1 MKKIGKRLLAG
12 CLMSILVLAQIRPE
26 IAYAQE
32 EMTDVAL
39 QAESA
44 VQETEETD
52 IADIEADNQIA
63 YIDDSEV
70 PGSDDIESTE
80 TESTETE
87 STETESTET
96 ESMETESM
104 ETEIEMHTITGVQ
117 DLAEEDRRID
127 IAYADKP
134 SLEELVEVMPKTM
147 NVYLDGGKEVYTV
160 PVTWYC
166 VTGDYEETEGHYYQF
181 SPLFD
186 ETQYQ
191 LSADLDLLTEVPY
204 ISVFLYAGDG
214 ISLLSSNSESS
225 NTTIVFN
232 YLVDELKMNS
242 AAACGVLANIYYES
256 GFDPHMEGDNNTSYG
271 ICQWH
276 ADRKTN
282 LINYCKSNNLDYT
295 TLEGQLAFLKYE
307 LVNSYSKIYNY
318 MLDEKNTADGAYDAG
333 WYWCYNFEVPANRET
348 VSVTRGNLAKNTYWE
363 QYGKDEI
370 ASPAISNL
378 QNLENGILL
387 QWKVTAGVSGYNIYR
402 KTSLSDAWTQID
414 SVSDGDINR
423 YTDKNVSCGTN
434 YYYAVA
440 SYVGDNAYDTYVT
453 TESVNYRTGPGTS
466 YAKAGTLESGVQ
478 VKVDPSYKK
487 TADGYT
493 WYKIHYSGSDYYV
506 ASQYLKKQSSAS
518 GSTTLQESEKSSY
531 KSIMYLTQVTL
542 TKSENTADGVKISWN
557 KVKGASE
564 YYVYRKGSDGKYTRL
579 GKSSG
584 NTLNYTDKT
593 AESGST
599 YTYTVRAVSGDSI
612 GTYKSTSTIYCLAY
626 PVISGV
632 SNVQNGIHISWNKV
646 KGASEYYLYRK
657 GSDGVY
663 SRLASVSESTLSY
676 TDKKAVNGEKY
687 VYTLRAVNKN
697 TISAYHSLKGIVC
710 LSVPVLDK
718 AASKQD
724 GMHISWKSVKGADAY
739 YIYRKTG
746 SGSWQRIGTTNKGTA
761 VSYTD
766 GSAVGGVTYSYTVR
780 ACKDSSLS
788 GYDRKGLVQRYSQS
802 LVNYKTIEKVNYR
815 TGAGTSYNIGGTFNK
830 GTAVKVVANYSVKAD
845 GYTWYKIYYNGR
857 YYYAA
862 NKYLKKA

>member
-1 MKKIGKRLLAG
+1 
-12 CLMSILVLAQIRPE
+12 MSILVLAQIRPE

-63 YIDDSEV
+63 AIDDSEV

-80 TESTETE
+80 TESMETETE
-87 STETESTET
+87 TET
-96 ESMETESM
+96 

-166 VTGDYEETEGHYYQF
+166 VTGDYEDTEGHYYQF

-204 ISVFLYAGDG
+204 ISVFLYADDG

-370 ASPAISNL
+370 APPAISNL

-626 PVISGV
+626 PVISSV

>member
-1 MKKIGKRLLAG
+1 
-12 CLMSILVLAQIRPE
+12 
-26 IAYAQE
+26 
-32 EMTDVAL
+32 
-39 QAESA
+39 
-44 VQETEETD
+44 
-52 IADIEADNQIA
+52 
-63 YIDDSEV
+63 
-70 PGSDDIESTE
+70 
-80 TESTETE
+80 
-87 STETESTET
+87 
-96 ESMETESM
+96 
-104 ETEIEMHTITGVQ
+104 MHTSTGVQ

-166 VTGDYEETEGHYYQF
+166 VTGDYEDTEGHYYQF

-204 ISVFLYAGDG
+204 ISVFLYADDG

-370 ASPAISNL
+370 TPPAISNL

-434 YYYAVA
+434 YYYAVT

-626 PVISGV
+626 PVISSV

>member
-12 CLMSILVLAQIRPE
+12 CLMSVLVLAQIRPE
-26 IAYAQE
+26 MAYAQE

-39 QAESA
+39 QTEFA

-52 IADIEADNQIA
+52 IADIETDNQIA
-63 YIDDSEV
+63 YVDDSEV

-80 TESTETE
+80 TESMETETE
-87 STETESTET
+87 TET
-96 ESMETESM
+96 

-166 VTGDYEETEGHYYQF
+166 VTEDYEETEGYYYQF

-370 ASPAISNL
+370 APPAISNL

-423 YTDKNVSCGTN
+423 YTDKNVSCGTT
-434 YYYAVA
+434 YYYAVT

-466 YAKAGTLESGVQ
+466 YATAGTLESGVQ

-626 PVISGV
+626 PVISSV

-657 GSDGVY
+657 SSDGVY

-718 AASKQD
+718 AVSKQD

-766 GSAVGGVTYSYTVR
+766 GSAIGGVTYSYTVR

-788 GYDRKGLVQRYSQS
+788 GYDSKGLVQRYSQS

>member
-12 CLMSILVLAQIRPE
+12 CLMSVLVLAQIRPE

-39 QAESA
+39 QTESA

-52 IADIEADNQIA
+52 IADTETDNQIA
-63 YIDDSEV
+63 YVDDSEV

-80 TESTETE
+80 TES
-87 STETESTET
+87 
-96 ESMETESM
+96 METET

-166 VTGDYEETEGHYYQF
+166 VTEDYEETEGHYYQF

-370 ASPAISNL
+370 APPAISNL

-423 YTDKNVSCGTN
+423 YTDKNVSCGTT
-434 YYYAVA
+434 YYYAVT
-440 SYVGDNAYDTYVT
+440 SYVGDNSYDTYVT

-626 PVISGV
+626 PVISSV

-657 GSDGVY
+657 SSDGVY

-766 GSAVGGVTYSYTVR
+766 GSAIGGVTYSYTVR

-788 GYDRKGLVQRYSQS
+788 GYDSKGLVQRYSQS

>member
-12 CLMSILVLAQIRPE
+12 CLMSVLVLAQICPE

-63 YIDDSEV
+63 SIDDSEV

-80 TESTETE
+80 TESMETETE
-87 STETESTET
+87 TETE
-96 ESMETESM
+96 M
-104 ETEIEMHTITGVQ
+104 EMHTITGVQ

-204 ISVFLYAGDG
+204 ISVFLYASDG

-370 ASPAISNL
+370 APPAISNL

-434 YYYAVA
+434 YYYAVT

-466 YAKAGTLESGVQ
+466 YAKAGTLESDVQ

-564 YYVYRKGSDGKYTRL
+564 YYVYRKGGDGKYTRL

-599 YTYTVRAVSGDSI
+599 YTYTVRAVSGNSI

-626 PVISGV
+626 PVISSV

>member
-63 YIDDSEV
+63 AIDDSEV

-80 TESTETE
+80 TES
-87 STETESTET
+87 
-96 ESMETESM
+96 METET

-370 ASPAISNL
+370 APPAISSL
-378 QNLENGILL
+378 QNLENSILL

-402 KTSLSDAWTQID
+402 KTSLSDAWTRID

-531 KSIMYLTQVTL
+531 KSIMYLTQVTV

-626 PVISGV
+626 PVISSV

>member
-12 CLMSILVLAQIRPE
+12 CLMSVLVLAQIRPE

-39 QAESA
+39 QTEFA

-52 IADIEADNQIA
+52 IADIETDNQIA
-63 YIDDSEV
+63 YVDDSEV

-80 TESTETE
+80 TESMETETE
-87 STETESTET
+87 T
-96 ESMETESM
+96 

-166 VTGDYEETEGHYYQF
+166 VTEDYEETEGYYYQF

-370 ASPAISNL
+370 APPAISNL

-423 YTDKNVSCGTN
+423 YTDKNVSCGTT
-434 YYYAVA
+434 YYYAVT
-440 SYVGDNAYDTYVT
+440 SYVGDNVYDTYVT

-626 PVISGV
+626 PVISSV

-657 GSDGVY
+657 SSDGVY

-718 AASKQD
+718 AVSKQD

-746 SGSWQRIGTTNKGTA
+746 SGSWQRIGTTNKSTA

-766 GSAVGGVTYSYTVR
+766 GSAIGGVTYSYTVR

-788 GYDRKGLVQRYSQS
+788 GYDSKGLVQRYSQS

>member
-63 YIDDSEV
+63 AIDDSEV

-80 TESTETE
+80 TES
-87 STETESTET
+87 
-96 ESMETESM
+96 METET

-370 ASPAISNL
+370 APPAISNL
-378 QNLENGILL
+378 QNLENSILL

-626 PVISGV
+626 PVISSV

>member
-12 CLMSILVLAQIRPE
+12 CLMSVLVFAQIRPE

-52 IADIEADNQIA
+52 IADIEAHNQIA
-63 YIDDSEV
+63 SIDDSEV

-87 STETESTET
+87 SMETETETET
-96 ESMETESM
+96 ETEM
-104 ETEIEMHTITGVQ
+104 EMHTITGVQ

-127 IAYADKP
+127 IAYVDKP

-191 LSADLDLLTEVPY
+191 LSEDLDLLTEVPY

-370 ASPAISNL
+370 APPAISNL

-434 YYYAVA
+434 YYYAVT

-564 YYVYRKGSDGKYTRL
+564 YYVYRKGGDGKYTRL

-599 YTYTVRAVSGDSI
+599 YTYTVRAVSGNSI

-626 PVISGV
+626 PVISSV

-746 SGSWQRIGTTNKGTA
+746 NGSWQRIGTTNKGTA

>member
-12 CLMSILVLAQIRPE
+12 CLMSVLVFAQIRPE

-52 IADIEADNQIA
+52 IADIEAHNQIA
-63 YIDDSEV
+63 SIDDSEV

-87 STETESTET
+87 SMETETETET
-96 ESMETESM
+96 EM
-104 ETEIEMHTITGVQ
+104 EMHTITGVQ

-370 ASPAISNL
+370 APPAISNL

-434 YYYAVA
+434 YYYAVT

-599 YTYTVRAVSGDSI
+599 YTYTVRAVSGNSI

-626 PVISGV
+626 PVISSV

>member
-12 CLMSILVLAQIRPE
+12 CLMSVLVLAQIRPE
-26 IAYAQE
+26 IAYAQK

-63 YIDDSEV
+63 SIDDSEV

-87 STETESTET
+87 S
-96 ESMETESM
+96 METET

-204 ISVFLYAGDG
+204 ISVFLYASDG

-370 ASPAISNL
+370 APPAISNL

-402 KTSLSDAWTQID
+402 KNSLSDAWTQID

-434 YYYAVA
+434 YYYAVT

-531 KSIMYLTQVTL
+531 KRIMYLTQVTL

-599 YTYTVRAVSGDSI
+599 YTYTVRAVSGNSI

-626 PVISGV
+626 PVISSV

>member
-63 YIDDSEV
+63 AIDDSEV

-80 TESTETE
+80 TESMETETE
-87 STETESTET
+87 T
-96 ESMETESM
+96 

-166 VTGDYEETEGHYYQF
+166 VTGDYEDTEGHYYQF

-204 ISVFLYAGDG
+204 ISVFLYAHDG

-271 ICQWH
+271 IGQWH

-370 ASPAISNL
+370 APPAISNL
-378 QNLENGILL
+378 QNLENSILL

-626 PVISGV
+626 PVISSV

>member
-12 CLMSILVLAQIRPE
+12 CLMSVLVLAQIRPE

-63 YIDDSEV
+63 SIDDSEV

-87 STETESTET
+87 SMETETETET
-96 ESMETESM
+96 ETEM
-104 ETEIEMHTITGVQ
+104 EMHTITGVQ

-295 TLEGQLAFLKYE
+295 TLEGQLDFLKYE

-370 ASPAISNL
+370 APPAISNL

-434 YYYAVA
+434 YYYAVT

-466 YAKAGTLESGVQ
+466 YAKAGTLESDVQ

-564 YYVYRKGSDGKYTRL
+564 YYVYRKGGDGKYTCL

-599 YTYTVRAVSGDSI
+599 YTYTVRAVSGNSI

-626 PVISGV
+626 PVISSV

-766 GSAVGGVTYSYTVR
+766 GSAVGGITYSYTVR

>member
-63 YIDDSEV
+63 SIDDSEV

-87 STETESTET
+87 SMGTETET
-96 ESMETESM
+96 

-214 ISLLSSNSESS
+214 ISLLSSNSENS

-370 ASPAISNL
+370 APPAISNL

-434 YYYAVA
+434 YYYAVT

-599 YTYTVRAVSGDSI
+599 YTYTVRAVSGNSI

-626 PVISGV
+626 PVISSV

>member
-63 YIDDSEV
+63 AIDDSEV

-80 TESTETE
+80 TESMETETE
-87 STETESTET
+87 T
-96 ESMETESM
+96 

-166 VTGDYEETEGHYYQF
+166 VTGDYEDTEGHYYQF

-204 ISVFLYAGDG
+204 ISVFLYADDG

-370 ASPAISNL
+370 APPAISNL

-626 PVISGV
+626 PVIGSV

>member
-12 CLMSILVLAQIRPE
+12 CLMSVLVLAQIRPE

-52 IADIEADNQIA
+52 IADIEAHNQIA
-63 YIDDSEV
+63 SIDDSEV

-96 ESMETESM
+96 ESMETET
-104 ETEIEMHTITGVQ
+104 ETEVEMHTITGVQ

-204 ISVFLYAGDG
+204 ISVFLYASDG

-370 ASPAISNL
+370 APPAISNL

-434 YYYAVA
+434 YYYAVT

-599 YTYTVRAVSGDSI
+599 YTYTVRAVSGNSI

-626 PVISGV
+626 PVISSV

>member
-1 MKKIGKRLLAG
+1 
-12 CLMSILVLAQIRPE
+12 MSILVLAQIRPE

-63 YIDDSEV
+63 AIDDSEV

-80 TESTETE
+80 TESMETETE
-87 STETESTET
+87 TET
-96 ESMETESM
+96 

-166 VTGDYEETEGHYYQF
+166 VTGDYEDTEGHYYQF

-204 ISVFLYAGDG
+204 ISVFLYADDG

-370 ASPAISNL
+370 APPAISNL
-378 QNLENGILL
+378 QNLENSILL

-626 PVISGV
+626 PVISSV

-746 SGSWQRIGTTNKGTA
+746 NGSWQRIGTTNKGTA

>member
-1 MKKIGKRLLAG
+1 
-12 CLMSILVLAQIRPE
+12 MSVLVLAQIRPE

-39 QAESA
+39 QTESA

-52 IADIEADNQIA
+52 IADIETDNQIA
-63 YIDDSEV
+63 YVDDSEV

-80 TESTETE
+80 TES
-87 STETESTET
+87 
-96 ESMETESM
+96 METET

-166 VTGDYEETEGHYYQF
+166 VTEDYEETEGYYYQF

-370 ASPAISNL
+370 APPAISNL

-402 KTSLSDAWTQID
+402 KISLSDAWTQID

-423 YTDKNVSCGTN
+423 YTDKNVSCGTT
-434 YYYAVA
+434 YYYAVT

-626 PVISGV
+626 PVISSV

-657 GSDGVY
+657 SSDGVY

-766 GSAVGGVTYSYTVR
+766 GSAIGGVTYSYTVR
-780 ACKDSSLS
+780 ACKDSFLS
-788 GYDRKGLVQRYSQS
+788 GYDSKGLVQRYSQS

>member
-1 MKKIGKRLLAG
+1 
-12 CLMSILVLAQIRPE
+12 MSVLVLAQIRPE
-26 IAYAQE
+26 MAYAQE

-39 QAESA
+39 QTEFA

-52 IADIEADNQIA
+52 IADIETDNQIA
-63 YIDDSEV
+63 YVDDSEV

-80 TESTETE
+80 TESMETETE
-87 STETESTET
+87 T
-96 ESMETESM
+96 

-166 VTGDYEETEGHYYQF
+166 VTEDYEETEGYYYQF

-295 TLEGQLAFLKYE
+295 TLDGQLAFLKYE

-370 ASPAISNL
+370 APPAISNL

-402 KTSLSDAWTQID
+402 KISLSDAWTQID

-423 YTDKNVSCGTN
+423 YTDKNVSCGTT
-434 YYYAVA
+434 YYYAVT

-626 PVISGV
+626 PVISSV

-657 GSDGVY
+657 SSDGVY

-746 SGSWQRIGTTNKGTA
+746 SGSWQRIGTTNKSTA

-766 GSAVGGVTYSYTVR
+766 GSAIGGVTYSYTVR

-788 GYDRKGLVQRYSQS
+788 GYDSKGLVQRYSQS

>member
-12 CLMSILVLAQIRPE
+12 CLMSVLVLAQIRPE

-63 YIDDSEV
+63 SIDDSEV

-80 TESTETE
+80 I
-87 STETESTET
+87 
-96 ESMETESM
+96 ESMETET
-104 ETEIEMHTITGVQ
+104 ETETEMEMHTITGVQ

-370 ASPAISNL
+370 APPAISNL

-434 YYYAVA
+434 YYYAVT

-531 KSIMYLTQVTL
+531 KRIMYLTQVTL

-626 PVISGV
+626 PVISSV

>member
-1 MKKIGKRLLAG
+1 
-12 CLMSILVLAQIRPE
+12 MSVLVLAQIRPE

-63 YIDDSEV
+63 SIDDSEV

-87 STETESTET
+87 SMETETE
-96 ESMETESM
+96 M
-104 ETEIEMHTITGVQ
+104 EMHTITGVQ

-370 ASPAISNL
+370 APPAISNL

-434 YYYAVA
+434 YYYAVT

-466 YAKAGTLESGVQ
+466 YAKAGTLESDVQ

-564 YYVYRKGSDGKYTRL
+564 YYVYRKGGDGKYTRL

-599 YTYTVRAVSGDSI
+599 YTYTVRAVSGNSI

-626 PVISGV
+626 PVISSV

-766 GSAVGGVTYSYTVR
+766 GSAVGGITYSYTVR

>member
-1 MKKIGKRLLAG
+1 
-12 CLMSILVLAQIRPE
+12 MSVLVLAQIRPE
-26 IAYAQE
+26 IAYAQK

-63 YIDDSEV
+63 SIDDSEV

-80 TESTETE
+80 TESMETETE
-87 STETESTET
+87 TEAETE
-96 ESMETESM
+96 M
-104 ETEIEMHTITGVQ
+104 EMHTITGVQ
-117 DLAEEDRRID
+117 DLSEEDRRID

-282 LINYCKSNNLDYT
+282 LINFCKSNNLDYT

-307 LVNSYSKIYNY
+307 LVNSYSKIFNY

-370 ASPAISNL
+370 APPAISNL

-434 YYYAVA
+434 YYYAVT

-531 KSIMYLTQVTL
+531 KRIMYLTQVTL

-626 PVISGV
+626 PVISSV

-646 KGASEYYLYRK
+646 KGSSEYYLYRK

>member
-63 YIDDSEV
+63 AIDDSEV

-80 TESTETE
+80 TESMETETE
-87 STETESTET
+87 TET
-96 ESMETESM
+96 

-166 VTGDYEETEGHYYQF
+166 VTGDYEDTEGHYYQF

-204 ISVFLYAGDG
+204 ISIFLYADDG

-370 ASPAISNL
+370 APPAISNL
-378 QNLENGILL
+378 QNLENSILL

-531 KSIMYLTQVTL
+531 KSIMYLTQVTV

-626 PVISGV
+626 PVISSV

-746 SGSWQRIGTTNKGTA
+746 NGSWQRIGTTNKGTA

>member
-12 CLMSILVLAQIRPE
+12 CLMSVLVLAQIRPE
-26 IAYAQE
+26 IAYAQK

-63 YIDDSEV
+63 SIDDSEV

-87 STETESTET
+87 SMETETET
-96 ESMETESM
+96 

-370 ASPAISNL
+370 APPAISNL

-434 YYYAVA
+434 YYYAVT

-599 YTYTVRAVSGDSI
+599 YTYTVRAVSGNSI

-626 PVISGV
+626 PVISSV

>member
-63 YIDDSEV
+63 AIDDSEV
-70 PGSDDIESTE
+70 PGSDDIESA
-80 TESTETE
+80 
-87 STETESTET
+87 ET
-96 ESMETESM
+96 ESMETETET

-166 VTGDYEETEGHYYQF
+166 VTGDYEDTEGHYYQF

-370 ASPAISNL
+370 TPPAISNL

-434 YYYAVA
+434 YYYAVT

-626 PVISGV
+626 PVISSV

-780 ACKDSSLS
+780 ACKDSFLS

>member
-63 YIDDSEV
+63 AIDDSEV

-80 TESTETE
+80 TESMETETE
-87 STETESTET
+87 T
-96 ESMETESM
+96 

-166 VTGDYEETEGHYYQF
+166 VTGDYEDTEGHYYQF

-204 ISVFLYAGDG
+204 ISVFLYADDG

-370 ASPAISNL
+370 APPAISNL
-378 QNLENGILL
+378 QNLENSILL

-434 YYYAVA
+434 YHYAVA

-626 PVISGV
+626 PVISSV

>member
-63 YIDDSEV
+63 AIDDSEV

-87 STETESTET
+87 SMETETET
-96 ESMETESM
+96 

-370 ASPAISNL
+370 APPAISNL

-626 PVISGV
+626 PVISSV

>member
-12 CLMSILVLAQIRPE
+12 CLMSVLVLAQIRPE
-26 IAYAQE
+26 MAYAQE

-39 QAESA
+39 QTEFA

-52 IADIEADNQIA
+52 IADIETDNQIA
-63 YIDDSEV
+63 YVDDSEV

-80 TESTETE
+80 TESMETETE
-87 STETESTET
+87 TET
-96 ESMETESM
+96 

-166 VTGDYEETEGHYYQF
+166 VTEDYEETEGYYYQF

-370 ASPAISNL
+370 APPAISNL

-423 YTDKNVSCGTN
+423 YTDKNVSCGTT
-434 YYYAVA
+434 YYYAVT

-626 PVISGV
+626 PVISSV

-657 GSDGVY
+657 SSDGVY

-718 AASKQD
+718 AVSKQD

-766 GSAVGGVTYSYTVR
+766 GSAIGGVTYSYTVR

-788 GYDRKGLVQRYSQS
+788 GYDSKGLVQRYSQS

>member
-1 MKKIGKRLLAG
+1 
-12 CLMSILVLAQIRPE
+12 MSVLVLAQIRPE

-39 QAESA
+39 QTEFA

-52 IADIEADNQIA
+52 IADIETDNQIA
-63 YIDDSEV
+63 YVDDSEV

-80 TESTETE
+80 TES
-87 STETESTET
+87 
-96 ESMETESM
+96 METET

-166 VTGDYEETEGHYYQF
+166 VTEDYEETEGYYYQF

-370 ASPAISNL
+370 APPAISNL

-423 YTDKNVSCGTN
+423 YTDKNVSCGTT
-434 YYYAVA
+434 YYYAVT

-626 PVISGV
+626 PVISSV

-657 GSDGVY
+657 SSDGVY

-766 GSAVGGVTYSYTVR
+766 GSAIGGVTYSYTVR

-788 GYDRKGLVQRYSQS
+788 GYDSKGLVQRYSQS

>member
-1 MKKIGKRLLAG
+1 
-12 CLMSILVLAQIRPE
+12 MSILVLAQIRPE

-32 EMTDVAL
+32 EMMDVAL

-63 YIDDSEV
+63 SIDDSEV

-87 STETESTET
+87 SMETETE
-96 ESMETESM
+96 M
-104 ETEIEMHTITGVQ
+104 EMHTITGVQ

-204 ISVFLYAGDG
+204 ISVFLYASDG

-370 ASPAISNL
+370 APPAISNL

-434 YYYAVA
+434 YYYAVT

-599 YTYTVRAVSGDSI
+599 YTYTVRAVSGNSI

-626 PVISGV
+626 PVISSV

-657 GSDGVY
+657 GSEGVY

>member
-63 YIDDSEV
+63 AIDDSEV

-80 TESTETE
+80 TESMETETE
-87 STETESTET
+87 T
-96 ESMETESM
+96 

-204 ISVFLYAGDG
+204 ISVFLYADDG

-370 ASPAISNL
+370 APPAISNL

-531 KSIMYLTQVTL
+531 KSIMYLTQVAL

-626 PVISGV
+626 PVISSV

-657 GSDGVY
+657 GSEGVY

-857 YYYAA
+857 DFFSA

>member
-12 CLMSILVLAQIRPE
+12 CLMSVLVLAQIRPE
-26 IAYAQE
+26 MAYAQE

-39 QAESA
+39 QTEFA

-52 IADIEADNQIA
+52 IADIETDNQIA
-63 YIDDSEV
+63 YVDDSEV

-80 TESTETE
+80 TESMETETE
-87 STETESTET
+87 T
-96 ESMETESM
+96 

-166 VTGDYEETEGHYYQF
+166 VTEDYEETEGYYYQF

-370 ASPAISNL
+370 APPAISNL

-423 YTDKNVSCGTN
+423 YTDKNVSCGTT
-434 YYYAVA
+434 YYYAVT
-440 SYVGDNAYDTYVT
+440 SYVGDNVYDTYVT

-626 PVISGV
+626 PVISSV

-657 GSDGVY
+657 SSDGVY

-746 SGSWQRIGTTNKGTA
+746 SGSWQRIGTTNKSTA

-766 GSAVGGVTYSYTVR
+766 GSAIGGVTYSYTVR

-788 GYDRKGLVQRYSQS
+788 GYDSKGLVQRYSQS

>member
-1 MKKIGKRLLAG
+1 
-12 CLMSILVLAQIRPE
+12 MSILVLAQIRPE

-63 YIDDSEV
+63 AIDDSEV

-80 TESTETE
+80 TESMETETE
-87 STETESTET
+87 T
-96 ESMETESM
+96 

-370 ASPAISNL
+370 APPAISNL

-626 PVISGV
+626 PVISSV

>member
-12 CLMSILVLAQIRPE
+12 CLMSVLVFAQIRPE
-26 IAYAQE
+26 IAYAQK

-63 YIDDSEV
+63 SIDDSEV

-87 STETESTET
+87 SMETETET
-96 ESMETESM
+96 

-204 ISVFLYAGDG
+204 ISVFLYASDG

-370 ASPAISNL
+370 APPAISNL

-434 YYYAVA
+434 YYYAVT

-506 ASQYLKKQSSAS
+506 VSQYLKKQSSAS

-599 YTYTVRAVSGDSI
+599 YTYTVRAVSGNSI

-626 PVISGV
+626 PVISSV

>member
-1 MKKIGKRLLAG
+1 
-12 CLMSILVLAQIRPE
+12 MSVLVLAQIRPE

-39 QAESA
+39 QTESA

-52 IADIEADNQIA
+52 IADTETDNQIA
-63 YIDDSEV
+63 YVDDSEV

-80 TESTETE
+80 TES
-87 STETESTET
+87 
-96 ESMETESM
+96 METET

-166 VTGDYEETEGHYYQF
+166 VTEDYEETEGHYYQF

-318 MLDEKNTADGAYDAG
+318 MLNEKNTADGAYDAG

-370 ASPAISNL
+370 APPAISNL

-423 YTDKNVSCGTN
+423 YTDKNVSCGKT
-434 YYYAVA
+434 YYYAVT
-440 SYVGDNAYDTYVT
+440 SFVGDNSYDTFVT

-626 PVISGV
+626 PVISSV

-657 GSDGVY
+657 SSDGVY

-718 AASKQD
+718 AVSKQD

-766 GSAVGGVTYSYTVR
+766 GSAIGGVTYSYTVR

-788 GYDRKGLVQRYSQS
+788 GYDSKGLVQRYSQS

>member
-1 MKKIGKRLLAG
+1 M
-12 CLMSILVLAQIRPE
+12 
-26 IAYAQE
+26 
-32 EMTDVAL
+32 
-39 QAESA
+39 
-44 VQETEETD
+44 
-52 IADIEADNQIA
+52 
-63 YIDDSEV
+63 
-70 PGSDDIESTE
+70 
-80 TESTETE
+80 
-87 STETESTET
+87 
-96 ESMETESM
+96 
-104 ETEIEMHTITGVQ
+104 
-117 DLAEEDRRID
+117 
-127 IAYADKP
+127 
-134 SLEELVEVMPKTM
+134 
-147 NVYLDGGKEVYTV
+147 
-160 PVTWYC
+160 
-166 VTGDYEETEGHYYQF
+166 
-181 SPLFD
+181 
-186 ETQYQ
+186 
-191 LSADLDLLTEVPY
+191 
-204 ISVFLYAGDG
+204 
-214 ISLLSSNSESS
+214 
-225 NTTIVFN
+225 
-232 YLVDELKMNS
+232 
-242 AAACGVLANIYYES
+242 
-256 GFDPHMEGDNNTSYG
+256 
-271 ICQWH
+271 
-276 ADRKTN
+276 
-282 LINYCKSNNLDYT
+282 
-295 TLEGQLAFLKYE
+295 
-307 LVNSYSKIYNY
+307 
-318 MLDEKNTADGAYDAG
+318 
-333 WYWCYNFEVPANRET
+333 
-348 VSVTRGNLAKNTYWE
+348 
-363 QYGKDEI
+363 
-370 ASPAISNL
+370 
-378 QNLENGILL
+378 
-387 QWKVTAGVSGYNIYR
+387 
-402 KTSLSDAWTQID
+402 
-414 SVSDGDINR
+414 SDGDINR

-626 PVISGV
+626 PVISSV

>member
-12 CLMSILVLAQIRPE
+12 CLMSVLVLAQIRPE

-63 YIDDSEV
+63 SIDDSEV

-80 TESTETE
+80 TESMETETE
-87 STETESTET
+87 TETE
-96 ESMETESM
+96 M
-104 ETEIEMHTITGVQ
+104 EMHTITGVQ

-204 ISVFLYAGDG
+204 ISVFLYASDG

-370 ASPAISNL
+370 APPAISNL

-434 YYYAVA
+434 YYYAVT
-440 SYVGDNAYDTYVT
+440 SYVSDNAYDTYVT

-599 YTYTVRAVSGDSI
+599 YTYTVRAVSGNSI

-626 PVISGV
+626 PVISSV

>member
-63 YIDDSEV
+63 AIDDSEV

-80 TESTETE
+80 TESMETETE
-87 STETESTET
+87 T
-96 ESMETESM
+96 

-166 VTGDYEETEGHYYQF
+166 VTGDYEDTEGHYYQF

-204 ISVFLYAGDG
+204 ISVFLYADDG

-370 ASPAISNL
+370 APPAISNL
-378 QNLENGILL
+378 QNLENSILL

-626 PVISGV
+626 PVISSV

-780 ACKDSSLS
+780 ACKASSLS

>member
-12 CLMSILVLAQIRPE
+12 CLMSVLVLAQIRPE

-63 YIDDSEV
+63 SIDDSEV

-80 TESTETE
+80 I
-87 STETESTET
+87 
-96 ESMETESM
+96 ESMETET
-104 ETEIEMHTITGVQ
+104 ETETEMEMHTITGVQ

-370 ASPAISNL
+370 APPAISNL

-434 YYYAVA
+434 YYYAVT

-531 KSIMYLTQVTL
+531 KRIMYLTQVTL

-564 YYVYRKGSDGKYTRL
+564 YYVYRKGGDGKYTRL

-599 YTYTVRAVSGDSI
+599 YTYTVRAVSGNSI

-626 PVISGV
+626 PVISSV